1 MSDGFSSHIKILA
14 NRLGSTIGMHWGTS
28 NWGMYDE
35 VPVGWSTRR
44 IVMSLI
50 RLSWGLLK
58 LCWDIVGLCLLLNDA
73 ITIPPS
79 LAWDVTMSS
88 PTLGGTYVT
97 ISFWISLV
105 FWSVDLPVNLNTA
118 VYIKGTLQ
126 SGRRKILH
134 LGSDLPQTA
143 VQPHLGFLQDVW
155 HKFPRFLF
163 MISFISTI
171 WCYWVW
177 NVQTTG
183 FPPLTT
189 PVHAIL

>member
-1 MSDGFSSHIKILA
+1 M
-14 NRLGSTIGMHWGTS
+14 
-28 NWGMYDE
+28 
-35 VPVGWSTRR
+35 
-44 IVMSLI
+44 
-50 RLSWGLLK
+50 
-58 LCWDIVGLCLLLNDA
+58 GLCLLLNDA

-143 VQPHLGFLQDVW
+143 VQPHLGFLQDV
-155 HKFPRFLF
+155 
-163 MISFISTI
+163 
-171 WCYWVW
+171 
-177 NVQTTG
+177 
-183 FPPLTT
+183 
-189 PVHAIL
+189 